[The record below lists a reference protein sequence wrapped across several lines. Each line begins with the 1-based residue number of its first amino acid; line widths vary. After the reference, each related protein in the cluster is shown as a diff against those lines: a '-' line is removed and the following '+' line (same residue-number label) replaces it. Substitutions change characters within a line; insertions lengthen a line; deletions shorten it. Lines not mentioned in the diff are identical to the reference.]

1 MKPLRNSD
9 RVSVTSVALYRS
21 TGYNIDGKELE
32 QMQSFS
38 RVQKIYDVVGRLD
51 YIARRNNYS
60 TKQLAEQLVYFHDDF
75 GQDNWQKLADFET
88 AESERR
94 HIILR
99 HARELI
105 IALPNEMSSKKDAET
120 QYKEFASTLA
130 SGQPYAFAVHWNKSK
145 TNLHMH
151 LLLSERQKLN
161 ISQEPKRYRQDIWA
175 KEDGSMAMK
184 KEDRHHILHKKGDV
198 QLDKDGNIKY
208 KDAENSGF
216 SEKNKDMIARA
227 WVHIKQNQSA
237 QLLTDLGYDVTVFDK
252 KEGMLAEKHE
262 GKGNNAYTQ
271 RIKRENNFIR
281 SQNKERAKAI
291 AKYKA
296 MQNKANS
303 EFMEF
308 KKDLSSA
315 VKAVKELEKDRQAES
330 ICTTYDKLPET
341 ALLRA
346 SKEKYKKK
354 YPKIIKA
361 YLNLGKFFA
370 FWIKKVAYK
379 AYLEKAFKAY
389 KAKAFNKNALLKEL
403 MTLSKSNFL
412 DLMPL
417 ESFLKP
423 FNDTYKRFK
432 AQNGYI
438 PKISKALEKKQS
450 VFEKIKAMQLET
462 KTAETE
468 NTAIHKKVTLDFER

>member
-120 QYKEFASTLA
+120 QYKEIASTLA

-237 QLLTDLGYDVTVFDK
+237 QLLTDLGYDVTVFDTK
-252 KEGMLAEKHE
+252 KGLLAEKHE

-271 RIKRENNFIR
+271 RIKRENAFIR
-281 SQNKERAKAI
+281 SQNAERAKT
-291 AKYKA
+291 KA
-296 MQNKANS
+296 
-303 EFMEF
+303 EFTKF
-308 KKDLSSA
+308 KKELSSA
-315 VKAVKELEKDRQAES
+315 VNAAKVLEKDFSQAES
-330 ICTTYDKLPET
+330 ICAAYDKLPDT
-341 ALLRA
+341 AFLKD
-346 SKEKYKKK
+346 SKAKYIKK

-361 YLNLGKFFA
+361 YRNLAKFFA
-370 FWIKKVAYK
+370 FWLKKVNYK
-379 AYLEKAFKAY
+379 HYLEDAFSTY
-389 KAKAFNKNALLKEL
+389 KTKAFNKNALLKEL
-403 MTLSKSNFL
+403 TTLSNFSFL
-412 DLMPL
+412 DSKPL
-417 ESFLKP
+417 ELLLKP
-423 FNDTYKRFK
+423 FNDAYTRFK

-438 PKISKALEKKQS
+438 SKPKFSKATQNKRVIDETLEKQS
-450 VFEKIKAMQLET
+450 IVEKIKAMQT
-462 KTAETE
+462 ETE
-468 NTAIHKKVTLDFER
+468 KEKNIEKEKITIDFER

>member
-1 MKPLRNSD
+1 MKNFVRLQTIPNVL
-9 RVSVTSVALYRS
+9 
-21 TGYNIDGKELE
+21 
-32 QMQSFS
+32 
-38 RVQKIYDVVGRLD
+38 GRLD
-51 YIARRNNYS
+51 YIFRQGAFS
-60 TKQLAEQLVYFHDDF
+60 TKELSEQLVYFHDNF
-75 GQDNWQKLADFET
+75 GAENWKKLANFEI
-88 AESERR
+88 AESER
-94 HIILR
+94 LNVKTNQ
-99 HARELI
+99 ARELI
-105 IALPNEMSSKKDAET
+105 IALPNGMNEKKDAET
-120 QYKEFASTLA
+120 QYKEIASILA

-175 KEDGSMAMK
+175 KEDGSRALK
-184 KEDRHHILHKKGDV
+184 IEDRHHIMHHKGDI
-198 QLDKDGNIKY
+198 QYDKDGNIKY
-208 KDAENSGF
+208 KNAENSGF
-216 SEKNKDMIARA
+216 SLKNKSMQKKS
-227 WVHIKQNQSA
+227 WLLEKKQDATNILTNLNYEISA
-237 QLLTDLGYDVTVFDK
+237 FDV

-262 GKGNNAYTQ
+262 GKGNSAYTQ

-361 YLNLGKFFA
+361 YLSLAKFFA
-370 FWIKKVAYK
+370 FWRKKVAYNSFLH
-379 AYLEKAFKAY
+379 AAFKAY
-389 KAKAFNKNALLKEL
+389 KAKAFNKTLVKEL

-412 DLMPL
+412 NLMPL

-423 FNDTYKRFK
+423 FNDAYARFK
-432 AQNGYI
+432 AENGYI
-438 PKISKALEKKQS
+438 PKALEKKQS

>member
-1 MKPLRNSD
+1 MKSFVRLQKIPN
-9 RVSVTSVALYRS
+9 VSGRLEYIFRQGAFSK
-21 TGYNIDGKELE
+21 KEL
-32 QMQSFS
+32 Q
-38 RVQKIYDVVGRLD
+38 
-51 YIARRNNYS
+51 
-60 TKQLAEQLVYFHDDF
+60 EQLVYFHDNF
-75 GQDNWQKLADFET
+75 GSENWKKLASFEA
-88 AESERR
+88 AESKRLNTK
-94 HIILR
+94 INQ
-99 HARELI
+99 ARELI
-105 IALPNEMSSKKDAET
+105 IALPNSLKNKKDAEM
-120 QYKEFASTLA
+120 QYKKIASTLA
-130 SGQPYAFAVHWNKSK
+130 GGQPYAFAIHWNKSK

-151 LLLSERQKLN
+151 LLLSERQKLD

-175 KEDGSMAMK
+175 KEDGSRALK
-184 KEDRHHILHKKGDV
+184 VADRHHIMHHKGDI
-198 QLDKDGNIKY
+198 QYDKDGKIKY
-208 KDAENSGF
+208 KNAENSGF
-216 SEKNKDMIARA
+216 SLKNNQMQKKSWLFEK
-227 WVHIKQNQSA
+227 KQEAVN
-237 QLLTDLGYDVTVFDK
+237 LLKNLGYDITVFDE
-252 KEGMLAEKHE
+252 KEGFLAEKHE
-262 GKGNNAYTQ
+262 GKGISKYTQ

-281 SQNKERAKAI
+281 SQNKERAKTI

-379 AYLEKAFKAY
+379 AYLQKAFKAY

-417 ESFLKP
+417 ESFLKL
-423 FNDTYKRFK
+423 FNDAYKRFK
-432 AQNGYI
+432 AENGYI

>member
-1 MKPLRNSD
+1 MKNFVRLQTIPNVL
-9 RVSVTSVALYRS
+9 
-21 TGYNIDGKELE
+21 
-32 QMQSFS
+32 
-38 RVQKIYDVVGRLD
+38 GRLD
-51 YIARRNNYS
+51 YIFRQGSFS
-60 TKQLAEQLVYFHDDF
+60 TKELSEQLVYF
-75 GQDNWQKLADFET
+75 QDNFGAENWKKLANFEN
-88 AESERR
+88 AESER
-94 HIILR
+94 LNVKLNQ
-99 HARELI
+99 ARELI
-105 IALPNEMSSKKDAET
+105 IALPNGMQDQKDAET
-120 QYKEFASTLA
+120 QYKQIASTLA
-130 SGQPYAFAVHWNKSK
+130 SGQPYAFAIHWNKSK

-151 LLLSERQKLN
+151 LLLSERQKLD

-175 KEDGSMAMK
+175 KEDGSRALK
-184 KEDRHHILHKKGDV
+184 VADRHHIMHHKGDI
-198 QLDKDGNIKY
+198 QYDKDGKIKY
-208 KDAENSGF
+208 KNAENSGF
-216 SEKNKDMIARA
+216 SLKNNQMQKKSWLFEK
-227 WVHIKQNQSA
+227 KQEA
-237 QLLTDLGYDVTVFDK
+237 TKLLKNLGYDITAFDE
-252 KEGMLAEKHE
+252 KEGFLAEKHE
-262 GKGNNAYTQ
+262 GKGNSAYTQ

-303 EFMEF
+303 DFMEF

-315 VKAVKELEKDRQAES
+315 IKAVKELEKDRQAES

-379 AYLEKAFKAY
+379 AYLQKAFKAY

-423 FNDTYKRFK
+423 FNDAYKRFK
-432 AQNGYI
+432 AENYI

>member
-1 MKPLRNSD
+1 
-9 RVSVTSVALYRS
+9 
-21 TGYNIDGKELE
+21 
-32 QMQSFS
+32 MQSFS

-99 HARELI
+99 QARELI
-105 IALPNEMSSKKDAET
+105 IALPNSMQDQKDAET
-120 QYKEFASTLA
+120 QYKQIASTLA

-151 LLLSERQKLN
+151 LLMSERQKLDVDR
-161 ISQEPKRYRQDIWA
+161 EPKRYRQDIWA
-175 KEDGSMAMK
+175 KKDGSMAMK

-237 QLLTDLGYDVTVFDK
+237 QLLTDLGYDVTVFDAK
-252 KEGMLAEKHE
+252 KGLLAEKHE

-271 RIKRENNFIR
+271 RIKRENAFIR
-281 SQNKERAKAI
+281 SQNIERAKTISRYKKQYAA
-291 AKYKA
+291 AKT
-296 MQNKANS
+296 
-303 EFMEF
+303 EFLEF

-315 VKAVKELEKDRQAES
+315 VKDAKTLEVDFRQSES
-330 ICTTYDKLPET
+330 ICTTYDNLPNT
-341 ALLRA
+341 AVFRN
-346 SKEKYKKK
+346 SKAKYNKQ
-354 YPKIIKA
+354 YPKIIRA
-361 YLNLGKFFA
+361 YLNLAKFFA
-370 FWIKKVAYK
+370 FWLKKARYK
-379 AYLEKAFKAY
+379 FYLQDAFNTY
-389 KAKAFNKNALLKEL
+389 KTKAFNKYALLEEL
-403 MTLSKSNFL
+403 TKLSNFNFL
-412 DLMPL
+412 ELKPL
-417 ESFLKP
+417 ELLLKP
-423 FNDTYKRFK
+423 FNDAYTRFK

-438 PKISKALEKKQS
+438 SKPKFSKATLKTQNKRVIDDTLEKQS
-450 VFEKIKAMQLET
+450 IVEKIKSIQS
-462 KTAETE
+462 ETE
-468 NTAIHKKVTLDFER
+468 KEKNTEKEKEVQKKITIDFER

>member
-1 MKPLRNSD
+1 MKNFVRLQTIPNVL
-9 RVSVTSVALYRS
+9 
-21 TGYNIDGKELE
+21 
-32 QMQSFS
+32 
-38 RVQKIYDVVGRLD
+38 GRLD
-51 YIARRNNYS
+51 YIFRQGSFS
-60 TKQLAEQLVYFHDDF
+60 TKELSEQLVYF
-75 GQDNWQKLADFET
+75 QDNFGAENWKKLANFEN
-88 AESERR
+88 AESER
-94 HIILR
+94 LNVKLNQ
-99 HARELI
+99 ARELI
-105 IALPNEMSSKKDAET
+105 IALPNGMQDQKDAET
-120 QYKEFASTLA
+120 QYKQIASTLA
-130 SGQPYAFAVHWNKSK
+130 SGQPYAFAIHWNKSK

-151 LLLSERQKLN
+151 LLLSERQKLD

-175 KEDGSMAMK
+175 KEDGSRALK
-184 KEDRHHILHKKGDV
+184 VADRHHIMHHKGDI
-198 QLDKDGNIKY
+198 QYDKDGKIKY
-208 KDAENSGF
+208 KNAENSGF
-216 SEKNKDMIARA
+216 SLKNNQMQKKSWLFEK
-227 WVHIKQNQSA
+227 KQEA
-237 QLLTDLGYDVTVFDK
+237 TKLLKNLGYDITAFDE
-252 KEGMLAEKHE
+252 KEGFLAEKHE
-262 GKGNNAYTQ
+262 GKGNSAYTQ

-303 EFMEF
+303 DFMEF

-423 FNDTYKRFK
+423 FNDAYKRFK
-432 AQNGYI
+432 AENYI